1 MTNGSGHVLSNK
13 APEGGVEVEAQTD
26 VLIVG
31 AGPTGLTAALTLH
44 RCGVAAVVVDSKAGP
59 TRESRALAVQARTME
74 VYDQLGIID
83 EVRAQA
89 TLADAI
95 VPGYGRR
102 AFRPV
107 VLTGLGRHL
116 TPFPRLYVLEQSR
129 NETILAGAIERT
141 GHPVRWGTELLGL
154 ELTDDPRFPI
164 RATLSSG
171 LDGST
176 TVDARYCIAADGAA
190 SPVRE
195 LLGIPFTGTTNPFTF
210 YVADA
215 VGVSGLMSDRMNM
228 RITRD
233 DFLLT
238 FPMGTGDRQ
247 RLLGVVRNET
257 ASDSNGRL
265 QDEVQRRLGDAF
277 CVRYSSL
284 NWFSTYRVHHRLADR
299 FREGPVFLAGDAA
312 HVHSPVGAQG
322 MNTGVQDAHNLAC
335 KLADVLL
342 HGAPDSSLNDY
353 ESERRPVAARLVRT
367 TDRMFGAVTSSR
379 PVPRFIR
386 SRIVPVVAPIAP
398 RIPPRLPGASR
409 IFGYLSQTRIRYS
422 TLRGPS
428 RIVGRRLPW
437 NGDNYVPLRSLSWQV
452 HAYDLDLAAD
462 AEGVAAA
469 LGLRAQSFQRP
480 GPNGLKPGWLY
491 LIRPDGFLAAEAQ
504 PPAALTLFKQHLPI
518 RPSPACAG
526 TRITGQPARPS
537 SDPAT
542 TPMRP
547 TQLPPWRESPAR
559 RCRPAG

>member
-1 MTNGSGHVLSNK
+1 MTNGSAHVLSNK
-13 APEGGVEVEAQTD
+13 APEGGIEVEAQTD

-31 AGPTGLTAALTLH
+31 AGPTGLTAALTLQRH
-44 RCGVAAVVVDSKAGP
+44 GVAAVVVDSKAGP

-83 EVRAQA
+83 EVRAQV

-129 NETILAGAIERT
+129 NETILAGALERA
-141 GHPVRWGTELLGL
+141 GHPVRWGTDLLNL
-154 ELTDDPRFPI
+154 ELTDDPQFPA
-164 RATLSSG
+164 RARLSSDLG
-171 LDGST
+171 GSR
-176 TVDARYCIAADGAA
+176 TVTARYCIAADGAA

-215 VGVSGLMSDRMNM
+215 VGVSGLVGDRMNM

-238 FPMGTGDRQ
+238 FPMGTGGRQ
-247 RLLGVVRNET
+247 RLLGVVRTET
-257 ASDSNGRL
+257 ALDSSGGL
-265 QDEVQRRLGDAF
+265 QDEVRRRVGDAF
-277 CVRYSSL
+277 GVRYSSL

-299 FREGPVFLAGDAA
+299 FRQGPVFLAGDAA

-322 MNTGVQDAHNLAC
+322 MNTGVQDAHNVAC

-342 HGAPDSSLNDY
+342 YGARDSSLNDY
-353 ESERRPVAARLVRT
+353 EAERRPVAARLVRT

-379 PVPRFIR
+379 PLPRFIR

-398 RIPPRLPGASR
+398 LIAPRLPGASR

-437 NGDNYVPLRSLSWQV
+437 NGENYVPLRSLSWQV
-452 HAYDLDLAAD
+452 HTYGLAGAGDAD
-462 AEGVAAA
+462 RVAAA
-469 LGLRAQSFQRP
+469 LDLTAHSFRRP
-480 GPNGLKPGWLY
+480 GPNGLKLGRLY
-491 LIRPDGFLAAEAQ
+491 LVRPDGFLAAEAQ
-504 PPAALTLFKQHLPI
+504 PQDALNQF
-518 RPSPACAG
+518 
-526 TRITGQPARPS
+526 
-537 SDPAT
+537 
-542 TPMRP
+542 
-547 TQLPPWRESPAR
+547 R
-559 RCRPAG
+559 RCLPWNAPG